1 LQNTV
6 YHYYTD
12 CKQNITVEGF
22 FSTFPNYRK
31 KQLHMIDYL
40 GFFSYILIVMGEID
54 QKIVIVKVGTTT
66 ITHENGEIN
75 KNIMQNIVNQVQILK
90 EKGWLVVIVSSG
102 AIGCGIRILGLDS
115 PPSDKEL
122 STRQVCAAVGQ
133 PELMKKWKKSFS
145 NKSIVSQHLVTSGVF
160 KFANNLIAFR
170 ECIYT
175 ALKMGVVP
183 IVNENDAVSTEEID
197 AQFTD
202 NDSLSVIVASVLRAK
217 KLVLLSDIDGLFD
230 KNPFKNKDAK
240 LIKEVERVD
249 ETISNY
255 ADGKSNKGRGGMDGK
270 LHSIDI
276 AMNSG
281 VDVYLT
287 NGYKKDCILNIF
299 TNNFSGTHF
308 KAHHH

>member
-1 LQNTV
+1 
-6 YHYYTD
+6 
-12 CKQNITVEGF
+12 
-22 FSTFPNYRK
+22 
-31 KQLHMIDYL
+31 
-40 GFFSYILIVMGEID
+40 MGGIG

-75 KNIMQNIVNQVQILK
+75 QNIMQNIVDQVQIIK
-90 EKGWLVVIVSSG
+90 ERGWLVVIVSSG
-102 AIGCGIRILGLDS
+102 AIGCGIRILGLGDA
-115 PPSDKEL
+115 PSDKEL
-122 STRQVCAAVGQ
+122 STRQVCAALGQ
-133 PELMKKWKKSFS
+133 PELMKKWKNSFS
-145 NKSIVSQHLVTSGVF
+145 GKSIISQHLVTSGVF

-170 ECIYT
+170 ECIHT

-217 KLVLLSDIDGLFD
+217 KLILLSDIDGLFN
-230 KNPFKNKDAK
+230 KNPFKDKNAR
-240 LIKEVERVD
+240 LIKEVKKIDQE
-249 ETISNY
+249 ISGY
-255 ADGKSNKGRGGMDGK
+255 ADGKSNKGRGGMNGK

-287 NGYKKDCILNIF
+287 NGNKKDCILNVF
-299 TNNFSGTHF
+299 DNNFDGTLF